1 MLDILKN
8 KMRIPIFSRWS
19 FVFSVCLITFQA
31 GADAG
36 LYLKTRTKAGD
47 GTLSLLRRYQLA
59 QYPCNIEHFYQL
71 NGLRQNAPLYAD
83 REYTLPIRLVPFDG
97 RTIRSSVGIS
107 NYDLALQIQQ
117 YNEKMVEAG
126 ICPAHFKS
134 SKVLWVPHHFL
145 NCPEAPKILLSG
157 TTEFSQDDPE
167 NAGGA
172 RNYPIFGPAYAKVPL
187 ESQRLKNKVFYLIAG
202 HGGPDPGAIANR
214 GGKRLC
220 EDEYAYDV
228 TLRLCRNLIAHGA
241 IAYMI
246 TRDLNDGIRDDH
258 ILSCDTDEVTWG
270 NYKIPDGQIERL
282 TQRIDI
288 VNALFESHRAKG
300 VQEQMLIEIH
310 VDSRSH
316 NQRTDVYFYHHSAS
330 SDGKAVA
337 DNLQMTLREKYK
349 QFRKS
354 NNYTGTATARD
365 LFTLRSAKPVSVYV
379 ELANIRNLTD
389 QQRLILPRNR
399 QILAEWL
406 FEGLLK

>member
-1 MLDILKN
+1 MLDTLQN
-8 KMRIPIFSRWS
+8 KMRLPKISKWLL
-19 FVFSVCLITFQA
+19 VFTACLMVFQA

-47 GTLSLLRRYQLA
+47 GALSLLRRYELA
-59 QYPCNIEHFYQL
+59 EFPCNLEHFYQL
-71 NGLRQNAPLYAD
+71 NGLRPNAQLYAD

-107 NYDLALQIQQ
+107 SYDLALRIQK
-117 YNEKMVEAG
+117 YNEKMVAEG
-126 ICPAHFKS
+126 ICPAHFKA

-145 NCPEAPKILLSG
+145 NCPEEPKKNALSVSNRSL
-157 TTEFSQDDPE
+157 EDPE
-167 NAGGA
+167 SFGGA
-172 RNYPIFGPAYAKVPL
+172 RVYPIFGNDHAKVPL

-202 HGGPDPGAIANR
+202 HGGPDPGALASR
-214 GGKRLC
+214 GGKRIC

-228 TLRLCRNLIAHGA
+228 TLRLCRKLIAQGA

-246 TRDLNDGIRDDH
+246 TRDDNDGIRNDQ
-258 ILSCDTDEVTWG
+258 ILPCDTDETTWG
-270 NYKIPDGQIERL
+270 NNTIPDGQIERL

-288 VNALFESHRAKG
+288 VNALFESYEAKG
-300 VQEQMLIEIH
+300 VREQMLIEIH
-310 VDSRSH
+310 VDSRSQ

-337 DNLQMTLREKYK
+337 DNLQSTLREKYK

-354 NNYTGTATARD
+354 NDYTGTATARD

-379 ELANIRNLTD
+379 ELANIRNYSD

-399 QILAEWL
+399 QLLAEWL